1 MCYYQNV
8 NNDITLDSFRPVLH
22 WEKCG
27 EILFFSKIL
36 CFLEKSLLSFREKSY
51 FFEKNVISRKI
62 LFFLEKDKI
71 FSWFF
76 PVCTQ
81 PILWVIL
88 IYILLN
94 DNCFLIGLSPRIP
107 RNPGTEF
114 SIQFPIFGPPQ
125 TWKVDVPQ
133 PPKTI
138 QILPMHIRIHILNFI
153 EIRKGVFEITCTTRF
168 WR

>member
-88 IYILLN
+88 MYILLY
-94 DNCFLIGLSPRIP
+94 DIEKQPVTACSPHVHSASHSDYSFLDYANKKTSYLL
-107 RNPGTEF
+107 
-114 SIQFPIFGPPQ
+114 
-125 TWKVDVPQ
+125 WKSLFL
-133 PPKTI
+133 K
-138 QILPMHIRIHILNFI
+138 
-153 EIRKGVFEITCTTRF
+153 K
-168 WR
+168 